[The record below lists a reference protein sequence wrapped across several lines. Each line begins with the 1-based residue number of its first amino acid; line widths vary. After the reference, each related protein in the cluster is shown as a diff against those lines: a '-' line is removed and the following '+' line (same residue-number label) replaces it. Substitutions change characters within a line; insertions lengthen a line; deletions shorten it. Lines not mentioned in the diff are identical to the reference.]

1 MDWCHIPA
9 PTAHIHA
16 TPSQSVPLS
25 VLFGGTVKRSQ
36 RVTQLDK
43 EEELMQALA
52 EQLEDDQLDDGAIE
66 DNGDAYGA

>member
-1 MDWCHIPA
+1 MGPRTEMVNWIGATHATEAAEHDSDSNDDGDKA

-25 VLFGGTVKRSQ
+25 VLFGGTVKCSQ

-43 EEELMQALA
+43 EKIM
-52 EQLEDDQLDDGAIE
+52 
-66 DNGDAYGA
+66 